1 MSRIGRMPITVPAG
15 VEVKNDN
22 NIVTVKGPKG
32 ELTKQFSNELGIEVA
47 DGVINVTRPSDDKA
61 HRSLHGLTRTLI
73 ANMVEGVTNGYS
85 KTLEIEGVGYRAAK
99 SGNKVTLN
107 LGYSHPVVI
116 EETDAIKLD
125 VPQPNKV
132 VVSGID
138 KQAVGQFAAEVR
150 EKRPPEP
157 YKGKGI
163 RYAGERIIR
172 KEGKAGKGKK

>member
-1 MSRIGRMPITVPAG
+1 MSAARFSHTSGKEEAIMSRIGRMPIKVPAG

-85 KTLEIEGVGYRAAK
+85 KTLENSRVSATVQPRAATRLLLT
-99 SGNKVTLN
+99 SVTHIL
-107 LGYSHPVVI
+107 LLSR
-116 EETDAIKLD
+116 
-125 VPQPNKV
+125 
-132 VVSGID
+132 
-138 KQAVGQFAAEVR
+138 KQMLSSLMFLSPTR
-150 EKRPPEP
+150 
-157 YKGKGI
+157 
-163 RYAGERIIR
+163 
-172 KEGKAGKGKK
+172 